1 MSLLGFEVA
10 LDPADDTVGRDLLVD
25 NPEPR
30 THYFACYYDRRC
42 FGSIDASRKLVILP
56 ESQQAFAFDRKSDP
70 REERPVPLEPNDPA
84 IERLRQRLRNGAPI
98 LHAPYLAPFAT
109 DNGWVCPEH
118 KLCSHPKTPEG
129 LFFKPTSNDGCM
141 VHVSKY
147 SVPKQGKFDLVLK
160 LKNVCNGK
168 AECVLSTDADLTE
181 RMLSLKSGEEQT
193 VEMVKGAPTDRFEPR
208 IRCRFE

>member
-1 MSLLGFEVA
+1 LRFVSFTTACAGPGIGRNRRLCGRYQRSGSLGV
-10 LDPADDTVGRDLLVD
+10 VV
-25 NPEPR
+25 
-30 THYFACYYDRRC
+30 
-42 FGSIDASRKLVILP
+42 
-56 ESQQAFAFDRKSDP
+56 SQHPQ
-70 REERPVPLEPNDPA
+70 
-84 IERLRQRLRNGAPI
+84 LRQ
-98 LHAPYLAPFAT
+98 
-109 DNGWVCPEH
+109 
-118 KLCSHPKTPEG
+118 G